1 MAKKN
6 WQGEFLYEV
15 RQQIQKLRKNKSL
28 FGLVL
33 LILALLYQSN
43 PYPLNNW
50 ISGIVYRPQSTLV
63 NSPWPWKNQRTI
75 HPIIVNL
82 PQEAETS
89 IKSVADYIVRNEPN
103 SYKQIKAAHDYVV
116 SRVSYDLG
124 VLTEGIRPSQKPLTV
139 FHKRVGVCEGYA
151 RLFQALGKA
160 MGYKTAY
167 ITGKVRRDLAPI
179 DVIPQARRLA
189 NYGYDWTLHAWN
201 GVKIEG
207 NWYLVDTTW
216 DDGNLYKTDYLL
228 VPPAAMIS
236 SHFPS
241 SKNWQLLPSTINHE
255 AFENKP
261 LLTTKFFAQGLELV
275 APRQYENELNKGKN
289 VANIKVK
296 SPVEYRSRI
305 IAYFGKQAPQTSILD
320 VFPNQA
326 KTRKSLVSCNSEKL
340 SPQETNITCQL
351 PQPGTYQIYLFS
363 QGRTNNRIGQL
374 KFKIL

>member
-6 WQGEFLYEV
+6 WEREFSDET
-15 RQQIQKLRKNKSL
+15 RIRKQKLRKYKYW

-43 PYPLNNW
+43 PYSLNNW
-50 ISGIVYRPQSTLV
+50 ISGIVYRPQPTLV
-63 NSPWPWKNQRTI
+63 NSPWPWRNQRTI
-75 HPIIVNL
+75 HPIIANL
-82 PQEAETS
+82 PQEAENS
-89 IKSVADYIVRNEPN
+89 IQSVADYIVRNESNP
-103 SYKQIKAAHDYVV
+103 YEQVKAAHDYVV
-116 SRVSYDLG
+116 SRISYDLS

-241 SKNWQLLPSTINHE
+241 SKSWQLLPSTISYE

-275 APRQYENELNKGKN
+275 APRQYENELIKGET

-296 SPVEYRSRI
+296 SPVKYRSKI
-305 IAYFGKQAPQTSILD
+305 TAYFGKQAPQTSILD

-326 KTRKSLVSCNSEKL
+326 KTRKSLVSCSSEKL

-363 QGRTNNRIGQL
+363 QGRINNRIGQL
-374 KFKIL
+374 KFKVL